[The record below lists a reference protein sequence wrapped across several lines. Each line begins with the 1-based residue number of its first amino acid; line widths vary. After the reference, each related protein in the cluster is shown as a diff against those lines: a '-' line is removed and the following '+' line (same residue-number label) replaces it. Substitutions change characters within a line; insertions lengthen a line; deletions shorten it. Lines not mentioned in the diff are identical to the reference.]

1 MIKTWPSSKIH
12 EVLVDMLLDI
22 APDIYELY
30 VNMYNRGINKL
41 ISQFMNAIYGNM
53 VEFYLNIVS
62 FVRLRKLI
70 SSSWTREIIVWPI
83 EW

>member
-70 SSSWTREIIVWPI
+70 SSS
-83 EW
+83 